1 MSDGN
6 HATPGTAPRSARAS
20 RFDDHDVGHTGMA
33 PQSRGAA
40 PWERFGAPAR
50 GPVVGTVA
58 YRPRPPSGSAP
69 PAERAV
75 DENGETGGCHTDG
88 GLSVADLIAKLGG
101 PATTQP
107 IHHHAAPD
115 LPPYDEQPNLPEY
128 EPDDRYDAYADPA
141 TSAYVAELPDISE
154 LSGLEEFSHP
164 PRRPGDYA
172 DAEETTLL
180 PKLPSSAPMQR
191 ETTRRTW
198 AMRPGPAPMRLA
210 EVGVPPAH
218 REEPADT
225 SDGTLATRI
234 IEAPVD
240 DETPSPKPRHQ
251 HRLLLAAGRSVA
263 ASVAALALMLTGGA
277 WQWSTSKNHRLN
289 TISALDPHSRDIVN
303 PNGQYGDEDFL
314 IVGTDSRAGENS
326 HMGAGDTEDAG
337 GVRSDTIMLVN
348 IPANRKRVVVV
359 SFPRDLATTP
369 IQCEPWNPETGAYG
383 PLYDADTKKYGP
395 KSVYTETKLNSTF
408 AFGGPKCLVKEIQKL
423 SGLSIN
429 RFIAIDFAGFAKMV
443 DAIGGVEVCS
453 ATALK
458 DDELG
463 TVLAHGGRQVV
474 DSKTALNYVRARKV
488 TTEYNGDYG
497 RIKRQQL
504 FLSSLLRSL
513 ISKDTFFSLSKLN
526 KVVNTFIGDSYV
538 DNVKTKDLVELGQSV
553 QGMSAGH
560 VTFVTVPTGETD
572 ENGDEPPRAA
582 DMRALFDAIINDDP
596 LPGENDLNVTSS
608 PSTKP
613 TTTANAKAP
622 QASPS
627 TAAHPEHVQAVTTAP
642 QDITVQVSNSTGK
655 SGLASTA
662 SNALK
667 RHGFKVM
674 TPDDYPSKLK
684 STTVFFSPGN
694 EQAAATVAASFANS
708 KIERVTGIGQV
719 VQVVLGPD
727 FSSVNAP
734 PATGSSISVQ
744 LDRNASSPPTKLPE
758 DLTVTNAADTTC
770 A

>member
-1 MSDGN
+1 MSDGD
-6 HATPGTAPRSARAS
+6 HATPGAAPEGPRVSRADEDNL
-20 RFDDHDVGHTGMA
+20 RLTGMA
-33 PQSRGAA
+33 PRSRGAA
-40 PWERFGAPAR
+40 PWERFETSPR
-50 GPVVGTVA
+50 GLAVGVVA
-58 YRPRPPSGSAP
+58 HRRPPRPRSAP
-69 PAERAV
+69 PAEGAV
-75 DENGETGGCHTDG
+75 DETSETNGCHTAG
-88 GLSVADLIAKLGG
+88 GLSVADLIAKVGG
-101 PATTQP
+101 PATHRP
-107 IHHHAAPD
+107 SHHHAAPD
-115 LPPYDEQPNLPEY
+115 LEPPDLPPYELNDG
-128 EPDDRYDAYADPA
+128 YDTYAAPTPSAFVPDPA
-141 TSAYVAELPDISE
+141 DLEL
-154 LSGLEEFSHP
+154 SHP
-164 PRRPGDYA
+164 PRRLGGHA
-172 DAEETTLL
+172 AAEQTTVL
-180 PKLPSSAPMQR
+180 PKTPSW
-191 ETTRRTW
+191 E
-198 AMRPGPAPMRLA
+198 
-210 EVGVPPAH
+210 PPAQ
-218 REEPADT
+218 
-225 SDGTLATRI
+225 I
-234 IEAPVD
+234 VEAPAA
-240 DETPSPKPRHQ
+240 DEPPALKPKHKR
-251 HRLLLAAGRSVA
+251 RLLAAGRSVA
-263 ASVAALALMLTGGA
+263 AAIAALALVLTGGA

-289 TISALDPHSRDIVN
+289 TVSALDPQSRDIVDR
-303 PNGQYGDEDFL
+303 NGQYGDEDFL
-314 IVGTDSRAGENS
+314 IVGTDSRAGDNS
-326 HMGAGDTEDAG
+326 NMGAGDTEDAG

-348 IPANRKRVVVV
+348 IPANRKRVVIV

-369 IQCEPWNPETGAYG
+369 IQCEPWSSETGAYG
-383 PLYDADTKKYGP
+383 PLYDASTKKYGP
-395 KSVYTETKLNSTF
+395 KTVYTETKLNSTF

-429 RFIAIDFAGFAKMV
+429 RFIAIDFSGFAKMV
-443 DAIGGVEVCS
+443 DAVGGVEVCS

-458 DDELG
+458 DGELG

-474 DSKTALNYVRARKV
+474 DSKTALNYVRARKI

-513 ISKDTFFSLSKLN
+513 ISKETFFSLSKLN

-572 ENGDEPPRAA
+572 EHGDEPPRTA

-596 LPGENDLNVTSS
+596 LPGENDLNATSS
-608 PSTKP
+608 PPTKSTA
-613 TTTANAKAP
+613 TANTMAP

-627 TAAHPEHVQAVTTAP
+627 TGAHPEHVQAVATAP
-642 QDITVQVSNSTGK
+642 QGITVQVSNSTGK

-708 KIERVTGIGQV
+708 KVERATGIGQV

-727 FSSVNAP
+727 FSSVSAP
-734 PATGSSISVQ
+734 PATGSSVSVQ
-744 LDRNASSPPTKLPE
+744 LDRNINSPPTKLPE

-770 A
+770 E